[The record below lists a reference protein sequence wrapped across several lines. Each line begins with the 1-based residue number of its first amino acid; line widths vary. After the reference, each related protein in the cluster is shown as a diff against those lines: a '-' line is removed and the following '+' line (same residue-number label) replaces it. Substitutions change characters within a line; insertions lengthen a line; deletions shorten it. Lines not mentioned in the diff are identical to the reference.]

1 MLLQLW
7 KIRLHD
13 FPHLLLLHLKTTMYE
28 KISHTHNLLPRYI
41 RMRIPK
47 LVRNHIGCLTNN
59 HDIIDHS
66 MVSHSVDND

>member
-7 KIRLHD
+7 KICFYDL
-13 FPHLLLLHLKTTMYE
+13 PHLLFFNLKITMYE
-28 KISHTHNLLPRYI
+28 KISHTHNLLPRDI

-47 LVRNHIGCLTNN
+47 FVRNHIGRLANN

-66 MVSHSVDND
+66 MVSHRVDYD